1 MFLLKK
7 SYHLKSTPSRA
18 LNNKLFNSPKILW
31 EEKASNFLVKN
42 SLPKISG
49 PWKLMLLGDGSP
61 TRHLQ
66 LLTNQE
72 TKIKL
77 ISMQLDPLSTQEGPT
92 ELNQL
97 NGPLIRRQVWIKSN
111 NKNLAWAESWW
122 NADQVSEN
130 LKAKEEPIWKNLTQD
145 RSELFREVDRIS
157 LVNAKWLE
165 DQFCFKGPFWSRNYR
180 FFRDKKPLT
189 IIREVFNPNLETL
202 LGYSGIKE
210 FTKLYSSSS
219 S

>member
-1 MFLLKK
+1 
-7 SYHLKSTPSRA
+7 
-18 LNNKLFNSPKILW
+18 
-31 EEKASNFLVKN
+31 
-42 SLPKISG
+42 
-49 PWKLMLLGDGSP
+49 MLLGDGSP

-77 ISMQLDPLSTQEGPT
+77 ISMQLDPLSHQEGPI

-97 NGPLIRRQVWIKSN
+97 KGPLIRRQVWIRN
-111 NKNLAWAESWW
+111 QNKYLAWAESWW
-122 NADQVSEN
+122 NADQISKN

-157 LVNAKWLE
+157 LVTSKWLE
-165 DQFCFKGPFWSRNYR
+165 EEFCYKGPFWSRNYR

-189 IIREVFNPNLETL
+189 IIREVFNPHIETL
-202 LGYSGIKE
+202 LGTSGIKE
-210 FTKLYSSSS
+210 FTDLCSSSS
-219 S
+219 

>member
-1 MFLLKK
+1 
-7 SYHLKSTPSRA
+7 
-18 LNNKLFNSPKILW
+18 
-31 EEKASNFLVKN
+31 
-42 SLPKISG
+42 
-49 PWKLMLLGDGSP
+49 MLLGDGSP

-72 TKIKL
+72 TKIEL
-77 ISMQLDPLSTQEGPT
+77 ISMQLDPLSTQEGPK

-97 NGPLIRRQVWIKSN
+97 NGPLIRRQVWIQSN

-122 NADQVSEN
+122 NAEQVSGN

-210 FTKLYSSSS
+210 FAKLYSSSS
-219 S
+219 

>member
-1 MFLLKK
+1 M
-7 SYHLKSTPSRA
+7 
-18 LNNKLFNSPKILW
+18 LW
-31 EEKASNFLVKN
+31 EEKASTFLVNN

-77 ISMQLDPLSTQEGPT
+77 ISMQLDPLNSKEGPQ

-97 NGPLIRRQVWIKSN
+97 NGPLIRRQVWIKNN

-122 NADQVSEN
+122 NAEQVSEN

-180 FFRDKKPLT
+180 FFRDKMPLT
-189 IIREVFNPNLETL
+189 VIREVFNPHLESL
-202 LGYSGIKE
+202 LGTSGIQE
-210 FTKLYSSSS
+210 FVNLYSSPS
-219 S
+219 